1 MKIGNWKLKIET
13 RGFTLVELLVVS
25 GIVALLTALVI
36 PGWRAGEGSLAVQ
49 RTAAKISQDIRR
61 TIELS
66 LHAKSYDCEAGA
78 ITGYGLYVTSNS
90 TSYTIFA
97 DCNNN
102 QRYDSASDGPVETV
116 SIEGPVNISSAT
128 NGAFGMVVVPPDPA
142 IYLKD
147 GSGTTLTSAEIV
159 IVAKNNSSLTRTIT
173 INQRGVVSIQ

>member
-1 MKIGNWKLKIET
+1 MKIGNWKLEIEQ
-13 RGFTLVELLVVS
+13 GFTLVELLVVS

-36 PGWRAGEGSLAVQ
+36 PGWRTGEGSLAVQ

-66 LHAKSYDCEAGA
+66 LHAKAYPCT

-102 QRYDSASDGPVETV
+102 QRYDSAIDGFVETV
-116 SIEGPVNISSAT
+116 NIEGPVNISSAT
-128 NGAFGMVVVPPDPA
+128 NGAFGMVIVPPDPA

-147 GSGTTLTSAEIV
+147 GSGTTLTTAQIV

-173 INQRGVVSIQ
+173 INQKGVVSIQ